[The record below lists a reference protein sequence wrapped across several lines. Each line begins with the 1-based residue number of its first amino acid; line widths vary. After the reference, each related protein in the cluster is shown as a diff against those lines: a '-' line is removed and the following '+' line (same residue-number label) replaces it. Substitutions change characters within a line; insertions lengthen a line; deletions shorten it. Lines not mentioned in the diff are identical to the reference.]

1 MKPPRAIKEALL
13 ALGAIAFGLICLP
26 AMIFLVGQRLVGE
39 YEGGLPALYQAI
51 GTALTE
57 GKWYAW
63 VLILWP
69 YLTLLLL
76 RFSLWLRRH
85 RRAVS

>member
-13 ALGAIAFGLICLP
+13 AFGALAFGLICLP
-26 AMIFLVGQRLVGE
+26 ALIFLVGQRLVGE
-39 YEGGLPALYQAI
+39 YEAGLVGLYEAI

-57 GKWYAW
+57 GQWYAW
-63 VLILWP
+63 VLVLWP